1 MDNSR
6 KIVLKETGIVAVGV
20 LICSALMVGIFALL
34 QRFSLDVLLG
44 ALVGSAVSIGNFF
57 FMALVATLASD
68 RAMAQDVEGGKKLVQ
83 SSQIGRLLAVGAIL
97 ALCAISN
104 VFDILA
110 LLLPMVFVRPVL
122 LVAEFFRKKGA

>member
-1 MDNSR
+1 MDDSR